1 MDIEKKRR
9 RIARIA
15 GGNGWSVT
23 VLAALCLLISL
34 LELSMAGTLVCLAGV
49 VSGCME
55 LSGRRRLKENR
66 PEAGRW
72 LARSQLLLL
81 AALVLYFVYRLLVFH
96 AKEFLMHIPPD
107 LRSALLMYGDQKY
120 MEGLL
125 NTFVRG
131 GYLLLIALTM
141 LYQGG
146 LGLYYTLAT
155 RKLDR
160 AAAES
165 QGKL

>member
-1 MDIEKKRR
+1 MDIEKKRG

-15 GGNGWSVT
+15 AVNGWGVA

-34 LELSMAGTLVCLAGV
+34 LELSVAGILVCLAGV
-49 VSGCME
+49 VSGYME

-81 AALVLYFVYRLLVFH
+81 AAIVLYSAYNLLAFH
-96 AKEFLMHIPPD
+96 PKEILMDMPPD
-107 LRSALLMYGDQKY
+107 LRSALLAYGDQKEI
-120 MEGLL
+120 EGW
-125 NTFVRG
+125 
-131 GYLLLIALTM
+131 LTM
-141 LYQGG
+141 AAHILYLSLIVGTVLYQGG
-146 LGLYYTLAT
+146 LGLYYTVAT

-165 QGKL
+165 QGKP